1 MVEMNSNIIHIRS
14 YNGSLVPINKVM
26 LVTTDPN
33 TGKILQE
40 VPLADLI
47 EKLMYHNMNSFERTE
62 MPFRDLES
70 YDIIQ
75 QVKR

>member
-1 MVEMNSNIIHIRS
+1 MNSNIIHIRA